1 MSHKI
6 MNYVTAKKAGDD
18 DGDDDDAV
26 QSDAV
31 RRRSP
36 PQPET
41 RPVDPRR
48 LVSDRSSGSELQAN
62 DLNSR

>member
-1 MSHKI
+1 

-18 DGDDDDAV
+18 DDDDAV

-31 RRRSP
+31 RRQSP

-48 LVSDRSSGSELQAN
+48 LVSDRSSVCVALSY
-62 DLNSR
+62 RPTT